1 MLWPYMPKLQVCHS
15 LKERTEAQQLIL
27 MNAKTVIIF
36 VDRTPFHYLHHTEQL
51 LNRMSRIEREKR
63 AVAILRSN

>member
-1 MLWPYMPKLQVCHS
+1 MLWPYMPKLQVCQS
-15 LKERTEAQQLIL
+15 LKKRTEAQQLIL

-36 VDRTPFHYLHHTEQL
+36 ADRTPFHYLHQTEQL
-51 LNRMSRIEREKR
+51 LNGMSRIEREKR